1 MKRSVLII
9 LLSCLLIPLSE
20 AQLWE
25 TKRYE
30 VVLGFG
36 PSLFFGDIG
45 GYSKTVNILG
55 LRDLSFMQTRFDLNL
70 SARYRVTEDFSARL
84 SFSTGLLHASDARGS
99 NESRGYEASTFIMEP
114 ALIGEYYFLKNK
126 NENSYLFSSGQR
138 GAMGGLLG
146 SLDVYAFAGFGGL
159 VYRVTPNDS
168 LRAKEVR
175 MGIKPSG
182 VTAVIPAGIGAS
194 VVYSPN
200 ISFGVEF
207 GGRYSFSD
215 NLDGYTSQFSTSN
228 DVYYFLNFTVTY
240 KLRTASNGFP
250 SFR

>member
-99 NESRGYEASTFIMEP
+99 NE
-114 ALIGEYYFLKNK
+114 
-126 NENSYLFSSGQR
+126 
-138 GAMGGLLG
+138 
-146 SLDVYAFAGFGGL
+146 
-159 VYRVTPNDS
+159 
-168 LRAKEVR
+168 
-175 MGIKPSG
+175 
-182 VTAVIPAGIGAS
+182 
-194 VVYSPN
+194 
-200 ISFGVEF
+200 
-207 GGRYSFSD
+207 
-215 NLDGYTSQFSTSN
+215 
-228 DVYYFLNFTVTY
+228 
-240 KLRTASNGFP
+240 
-250 SFR
+250 